1 MHLNY
6 TVTNI
11 DPIGFKT
18 ISETDAQVI
27 SSFVLNKSI
36 DLKRDKIELHIYSYD
51 GGLLESH
58 INHATKV
65 NFKLG
70 SSAGKDGTSEI
81 TLTPI
86 EDAKFY
92 GYENGGIINV
102 YNFTKDLYSEDNSP
116 KTFYI
121 QEISPD
127 RTELLLL
134 TGMLSNEEVI
144 EYTDILTNRLESSAH
159 LESFRLNF
167 GNNNLVICTN
177 IKTFQVRDYQAVAIK
192 LYRPLPDNIQIRDLA
207 SIEEM
212 LADTV
217 AYEIESEVIQDEI
230 TVPFLKGPNFGLST
244 SKDISAASSEKFSY
258 EDLFSFDNINNF
270 RELKS
275 YVAEKGVDVSVDYSN
290 YENFINYSSADE
302 RLRNFKYKLDLLE
315 SHQTSIDRIENGV
328 SVDGGITGSREY
340 YKDLIDSIIENFDH
354 YDKHLYYES
363 GSTSWPKVN
372 DIKPYINATG
382 SATGSYYT
390 AQLISASNYDDSNPH
405 QLINSIP
412 SFLRDDPDN
421 DLFQLFVNLVGQH
434 YDNIWI
440 YTKAVTDK
448 YDADNRTD
456 KGISKDLVEVALK
469 NFGVK
474 VYNSSRST
482 LDLFRMYTGELFDT
496 GSESNLNNLVSASN
510 NPTSEDVY
518 RKEIYK
524 RVYHN
529 LPLLLKSKGTEK
541 GMRVLANSFGIPTLN
556 SMHSGSSMMVRTG
569 GNSNTLENVNL
580 GQFTLTTS
588 SYGKI
593 KIDDTGSIVTGNTLS
608 RYVSINKR
616 NDKYTHTTN
625 NVEIGYSPTDHLNDK
640 IIEYLNSL

>member
-1 MHLNY
+1 MHINY

-58 INHATKV
+58 TNHATRV
-65 NFKLG
+65 NLKLG
-70 SSAGKDGTSEI
+70 SSAGKDGTSEVS
-81 TLTPI
+81 LAPI

-102 YNFTKDLYSEDNSP
+102 YNFTRDLYSEDNSA

-134 TGMLSNEEVI
+134 TGMLTNEEVV
-144 EYTDILTNRLESSAH
+144 EYTDMLTERIESSAH

-177 IKTFQVRDYQAVAIK
+177 IKTFEVRDYQAVAVK
-192 LYRPLPDNIQIRDLA
+192 LYRPLPDNIQIRDLTT
-207 SIEEM
+207 IEEL

-217 AYEIESEVIQDEI
+217 AYEIESEVVQDEI
-230 TVPFLKGPNFGLST
+230 AVPYLKGPNFDPGT
-244 SKDISAASSEKFSY
+244 SKDVSAVSSEKFSY
-258 EDLFSFDNINNF
+258 EDLFSFNNINNF

-275 YVAEKGVDVSVDYSN
+275 YVAEKGIDVSIDYTD
-290 YENFINYSSADE
+290 YENFINFSSADE

-315 SHQTSIDRIENGV
+315 SYQTSIDDIENGV
-328 SVDGGITGSREY
+328 YVSGGITGSREY
-340 YKDLIDSIIENFDH
+340 YRDLIDSIIQNFDH
-354 YDKHLYYES
+354 YDRHLYYES

-382 SATGSYYT
+382 SATGSYYN
-390 AQLISASNYDDSNPH
+390 AQLVSASNYDDSNPH
-405 QLINSIP
+405 QLISSIP

-421 DLFQLFVNLVGQH
+421 DLYQLFVNLVGQH
-434 YDNIWI
+434 YDNIWV
-440 YTKAVTDK
+440 YTRAVTDK
-448 YDADNRTD
+448 YNADNRMD
-456 KGISKDLVEVALK
+456 KGISKDLVQVALK

-474 VYNSSRST
+474 VYNSNRST
-482 LDLFRMYTGELFDT
+482 LDLFRMYTGELFNT
-496 GSESNLNNLVSASN
+496 GSESYLNTLVSASS
-510 NPTSEDVY
+510 NPTSEDTY

-556 SMHSGSSMMVRTG
+556 SIYSGSSMMVRTG
-569 GNSNTLENVNL
+569 GSANTSKDVNL

-593 KIDDTGSIVTGNTLS
+593 QIDDTGSLVTGNTLS

-616 NDKYTHTTN
+616 DDKYTHSTN
-625 NVEIGYSPTDHLNDK
+625 NIEVGYSPTDHLNDK
-640 IIEYLNSL
+640 IIEYLNTL

>member
-1 MHLNY
+1 MQLNY

-18 ISETDAQVI
+18 ISETDAKVI

-36 DLKRDKIELHIYSYD
+36 DLKKDKIELHIYSYD

-58 INHATKV
+58 TNHATRV
-65 NFKLG
+65 NLKLG
-70 SSAGKDGTSEI
+70 SSAGKDGTSEVS
-81 TLTPI
+81 LTPI

-102 YNFTKDLYSEDNSP
+102 YNFTRDLYSEDNSA

-134 TGMLSNEEVI
+134 TGMLTNEEVVK
-144 EYTDILTNRLESSAH
+144 YTDKLTERIESSAH

-177 IKTFQVRDYQAVAIK
+177 IKAFEVRDYQAVAVK
-192 LYRPLPDNIQIRDLA
+192 LYRPLPDNIQIRDLTT
-207 SIEEM
+207 IEEL

-217 AYEIESEVIQDEI
+217 AYEIESEVVQDEI
-230 TVPFLKGPNFGLST
+230 VVPYLKGPNFDPGT
-244 SKDISAASSEKFSY
+244 SKDVSAVSSEKFSY
-258 EDLFSFDNINNF
+258 EDLFSFNNINSF

-275 YVAEKGVDVSVDYSN
+275 YVAEKGIDVSIDYTD
-290 YENFINYSSADE
+290 YENFINFSSADE

-315 SHQTSIDRIENGV
+315 SYQTSIDDIENGV
-328 SVDGGITGSREY
+328 SVSGGITGSREY
-340 YKDLIDSIIENFDH
+340 YKDLIDSIIQNFDH
-354 YDKHLYYES
+354 YDRHLYYES

-390 AQLISASNYDDSNPH
+390 AQLVSASNYDDSNPH
-405 QLINSIP
+405 QLISSIP

-421 DLFQLFVNLVGQH
+421 DLYQLFVNLVGQH
-434 YDNIWI
+434 YDNIWV
-440 YTKAVTDK
+440 YTRAVTDK
-448 YDADNRTD
+448 YNADNRTD
-456 KGISKDLVEVALK
+456 KGISKDLVQVALK

-474 VYNSSRST
+474 IYNSNRST
-482 LDLFRMYTGELFDT
+482 LDLFRMYTGESFNT
-496 GSESNLNNLVSASN
+496 GSESYLNTLVRASS
-510 NPTSEDVY
+510 NPTSEDTY
-518 RKEIYK
+518 RKEVYK

-556 SMHSGSSMMVRTG
+556 SIYSGSSMMVRTG
-569 GNSNTLENVNL
+569 GNANTSKDVNL

-593 KIDDTGSIVTGNTLS
+593 QIDDTGSLVTGNTLS

-616 NDKYTHTTN
+616 DDKYTHTTN
-625 NVEIGYSPTDHLNDK
+625 NIEVGYSPTDHLNDK
-640 IIEYLNSL
+640 IIEYLNTL